1 MTLPT
6 ALRPTAPRL
15 FLALVTLALLPGCS
29 ALSALSGA
37 SKPLSGYD
45 LNAPNPPVQA
55 RNTSSRQLV
64 IEVPTAPGA
73 LTTDRILIRP
83 HPLQAAYL
91 PDGKWAEETPIMLQT
106 LMVRSFEDSGAFRY
120 VGRRPLG
127 AVGDYALL
135 TELTD
140 FQAEAAV
147 DGKSATIRLR
157 LTARLVREDDAAVIS
172 SRSFTQTTAVPST
185 EGLALVEGFNLAN
198 QALLSDLTKW
208 VLGAANIGVKR

>member
-1 MTLPT
+1 MTLPQT
-6 ALRPTAPRL
+6 LPKSLRPL
-15 FLALVTLALLPGCS
+15 LLALTITALLPGCS

-37 SKPLSGYD
+37 AKPLSGYD
-45 LNAPNPPVQA
+45 LNAPANPVQA

-64 IEVPTAPGA
+64 VELPTAPGA

-91 PDGKWAEETPIMLQT
+91 PDGKWAEETPTMLQT
-106 LMVRSFEDSGAFRY
+106 LLVRSFEDSKAFRY

-127 AVGDYALL
+127 ASGDYALL

-140 FQAEAAV
+140 FQAEVGVSDA
-147 DGKSATIRLR
+147 ATIRVR
-157 LTARLVREDDAAVIS
+157 LTARLVREDDAEVIA

-185 EGLALVEGFNLAN
+185 EALALVEGFNIAN
-198 QALLSDLTKW
+198 QALLSDVTKW
-208 VLGAANIGVKR
+208 LLGAVNIATQN